1 MPDVPAPREDTEQ
14 EIALKGQVADLQS
27 QLASLNSKL
36 VKTFG
41 RIGDLEDEVENANG
55 ITVGLR
61 NKVNDLEVERVAWDR
76 RLEGGLIVEKV
87 SFLSCSDLHRYL

>member
-1 MPDVPAPREDTEQ
+1 M
-14 EIALKGQVADLQS
+14 ADLQS

-87 SFLSCSDLHRYL
+87 SFLSCLPSAHILMMKDRLMFNLN